1 MNPPQSSTN
10 KHFIGLDIGG
20 TKILG
25 VLVEAGSESGPLT
38 FSELA
43 TATRPSV
50 KGNQGVLDSALTVVS
65 TLLDQAD
72 LPVNRI
78 GGIGIGIP
86 GAVNASTGVV
96 YNAVNLGLEQ
106 LELRRELE
114 DRLGVP
120 VAVNNDVK
128 IAAIGAA
135 HDLGLD
141 GSVVYLNIGTGMAAC
156 LVEDGE
162 IFAGTTGVAGEIG
175 HLPVDPDGVPCGC
188 GQVGCLE
195 TIASGSAITR
205 QWPSDATHPSDE
217 LLAEHLG
224 GNPEATR
231 IFRSFASGIAQAVRV
246 IVLSYDP
253 EMVILGGGMRKLG
266 QPLSAEITAAFEE
279 WGSASPFIASLN
291 LGARLSILPH
301 ESNAGATGAAL
312 MAHRITTA
320 HTPCES

>member
-1 MNPPQSSTN
+1 M
-10 KHFIGLDIGG
+10 
-20 TKILG
+20 
-25 VLVEAGSESGPLT
+25 LVGADSENGPVT

-43 TATRPSV
+43 TATRPSLQ
-50 KGNQGVLDSALTVVS
+50 GNQGVLDSALKVIS
-65 TLLDQAD
+65 ALLDQAD
-72 LPVNRI
+72 LPMNRI

-86 GAVNASTGVV
+86 GAVNASTGMV

-120 VAVNNDVK
+120 VTVNNDVK

-162 IFAGTTGVAGEIG
+162 IFTGSTGVAGEIG
-175 HLPVDPDGVPCGC
+175 HLPVDPGGDPCGC

-205 QWPSDATHPSDE
+205 LWPSDAPHPSDE

-231 IFRSFASGIAQAVRV
+231 IFRSFASGIAQAVRA

-266 QPLSAEITAAFEE
+266 EPLSDEITSTFEG
-279 WGSASPFIASLN
+279 WSASSPFIASLN

-301 ESNAGATGAAL
+301 DSNAGATGAAL
-312 MAHRITTA
+312 MAHQITTA
-320 HTPCES
+320 HRSGES